1 MIWVINH
8 QFSSKAIKM
17 KQFLFIT
24 IFSLNINSSV
34 QLEHIIGNYEIKYE
48 TTNGL
53 IIYKL
58 ALNADGTFTFHSYS
72 YIDQKIEPKDE
83 NLYAKGTWKC
93 DKNLIFFSAGSNDFD
108 DKHTLDFNNT
118 KARFISKSPRDK
130 SDREIK
136 TSILFYE
143 SEFWMTG
150 NRLVKQ

>member
-1 MIWVINH
+1 
-8 QFSSKAIKM
+8 M
-17 KQFLFIT
+17 KQFLFII
-24 IFSLNINSSV
+24 IFSLSINSSA

-58 ALNADGTFTFHSYS
+58 ALNADRTFMFHSYS

-83 NLYAKGTWKC
+83 NLYAKGTWNC

>member
-1 MIWVINH
+1 
-8 QFSSKAIKM
+8 M
-17 KQFLFIT
+17 KQLLII
-24 IFSLNINSSV
+24 IFFSFSINSSA
-34 QLEHIIGNYEIKYE
+34 QLEHIIGNYEVKYKAS
-48 TTNGL
+48 NGL

-58 ALNADGTFTFHSYS
+58 TLNADGTFAFHSYS
-72 YIDQKIEPKDE
+72 YMDQKLEPKDE

-93 DKNLIFFSAGSNDFD
+93 EKNLIFFSAGSTDFD
-108 DKHTLDFNNT
+108 DKHTLNFNNT